1 MGEITPMAKRLRGYF
16 KDYFGPLSH
25 TFDINNHT
33 FVALDAP
40 GLVDEEY
47 QRAGRGVSF
56 DKWTPIPNG
65 PIAFVNEVAAKA
77 RKWSSNQI
85 RSIASKL
92 PRRARRQQQPDHPAE
107 PYTSGQT

>member
-1 MGEITPMAKRLRGYF
+1 MLSMGEITPVAARVRGYF

-40 GLVDEEY
+40 GLVDEDY
-47 QRAGRGVSF
+47 QRAGRAVSF
-56 DKWTPIPNG
+56 RKWTPIPNG

-77 RKWSSNQI
+77 RK
-85 RSIASKL
+85 
-92 PRRARRQQQPDHPAE
+92 
-107 PYTSGQT
+107 